1 MDEKTQRAM
10 NSLIMTFMS
19 NLTAE
24 DKAELEKL
32 DGKELIDLE
41 ESRLRATIA
50 KRNAESLVENIAV
63 DYATC
68 NIEAEFFNAKFD
80 DYKPQNETQ
89 QKALNAVKELVAT
102 KKTGKVILLG
112 ANGLGKSF
120 LGTIAVKMLGGKI
133 YTMYEISCLIREAYS
148 PLAKRT
154 ELEILEELASVPML
168 CIDELGRSRSS
179 EAERNWLSYI
189 IDKRHTRHLPLM
201 ILGNVH
207 LMKDCSAHGCPHC
220 FEKFFG
226 RDVLSRFKQNTTI
239 VSMQGKDWREN
250 HCLERYK

>member
-32 DGKELIDLE
+32 DGKELIDIE
-41 ESRLRATIA
+41 EMKFQAA
-50 KRNAESLVENIAV
+50 VEKHNAENVNSGIAGNCE
-63 DYATC
+63 AC
-68 NIEAEFFNAKFD
+68 NIEREFYNAKFD

-89 QKALNAVKELVAT
+89 QKALNVVKELVA

-120 LGTIAVKMLGGKI
+120 LGAIAVKLLGGKM
-133 YTMYEISCLIREAYS
+133 YTIFEISCLIREAYS
-148 PLAKRT
+148 SLAKKT

-168 CIDELGRSRSS
+168 CIDELGRSKSS
-179 EAERNWLSYI
+179 EAERNWLSYV
-189 IDKRHTRHLPLM
+189 IDKRHTRGLPL
-201 ILGNVH
+201 IICGNVH

-226 RDVLSRFKQNTTI
+226 RDVLSRFKQNTRI